1 MMGKPTNNGWKTNE
15 NWEQMMA
22 DQQTLRVHCSKN
34 GAVCVWLTTSGQ
46 KNRNKHSH
54 VCYRDQATK
63 DAAEVFA
70 MAVTPGTPTPKVGRR
85 RRPVHASRSR
95 CSPPHHLCTG
105 ATAATTSGK
114 FWKFGKCLRF
124 GGWIFFMIFWD
135 PPIIHTN
142 TIII

>member
-1 MMGKPTNNGWKTNE
+1 
-15 NWEQMMA
+15 MMA

-34 GAVCVWLTTSGQ
+34 WAVCVWLTTSGVR

-63 DAAEVFA
+63 DAVEVFA
-70 MAVTPGTPTPKVGRR
+70 TAVTPGTPTPKVGRR

-95 CSPPHHLCTG
+95 CSPPHHLRTG
-105 ATAATTSGK
+105 ATAATTSRNLENVLGLEEG
-114 FWKFGKCLRF
+114 FL
-124 GGWIFFMIFWD
+124 FMIFWD

-142 TIII
+142 TINSDHGLQRAKARPGCKLASH